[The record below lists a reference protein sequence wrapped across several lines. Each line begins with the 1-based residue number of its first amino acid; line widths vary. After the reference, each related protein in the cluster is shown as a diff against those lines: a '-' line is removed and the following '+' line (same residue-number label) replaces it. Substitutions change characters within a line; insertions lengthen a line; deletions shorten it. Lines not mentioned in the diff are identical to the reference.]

1 MEKKANPALQHLRI
15 DFRSMMGEER
25 LNGLSLVYTHRDT
38 FLDYDK
44 IMDIYMLKYPRRML
58 LINSESES

>member
-15 DFRSMMGEER
+15 DFQSMMREER